1 MELVKAEKIP
11 TISWGDIATVGYVA
25 AKMMESAGDIT
36 KKEFDSFAEL
46 LGVVLCACADE
57 KLSTELIDFA
67 KKNGLH
73 YNDIVAHEGNGI
85 SN

>member
-1 MELVKAEKIP
+1 MELAKAKEIP
-11 TISWGDIATVGYVA
+11 TISWGDIATVGNVA

-36 KKEFDSFAEL
+36 KAEFDSFVEL
-46 LGVVLCACADE
+46 FGVALCACADE

-73 YNDIVAHEGNGI
+73 YNDIVAHEGNGLL
-85 SN
+85 N

>member
-1 MELVKAEKIP
+1 MELAKAEKIP

-46 LGVVLCACADE
+46 LGVALCVCADE
-57 KLSTELIDFA
+57 NLAQSL
-67 KKNGLH
+67 
-73 YNDIVAHEGNGI
+73 
-85 SN
+85 